1 MYGDFESIF
10 MKTLEANA
18 PTKTKIVRANNK
30 PHVNKELRRAITRRS
45 TLKNIANRSKREEDV
60 RKYKD
65 QRNLVVKLNVKAKKQ
80 HFMSIQSKTIDNENK
95 FWKTVKPLFSNRNP
109 MCEKITLIEN
119 GKILSNDEEIAE
131 CFNEY
136 FTHITD
142 SLDIDPLFKVVHEQ
156 QTIDE
161 MVLRAID
168 KYKDH
173 PSIVVIKQHVTTNC
187 AIFKFSHVSPTEV
200 MKQIDL
206 LDNNKSSSGNIPTS
220 ILKATREIVC
230 PYLTDCINCA
240 IYDCKFPNELK
251 EADLSPLFKNDDST
265 FKGNFRPISVLP
277 AVSKIYERILKE
289 QISSYF
295 YNKLSEILCGFR
307 EGFSTQHALIRLIEK
322 WRQCLDASGI
332 VGTILMDLSKA
343 YDCLPHDLLIAKLEA
358 YGLDVNSLRLMYSYL
373 DSRIQ
378 RVKIGSHRST
388 AKEIKIGVP
397 QGSVLGP
404 LLFNIFINDLCL
416 INLDSEIC
424 NFADDNTLYSCGHD
438 LQEIVTNLEND
449 LSKLLEWFKSNGM
462 VANPKKFQLMF
473 LGLQG
478 EKRLR
483 LNIEENKIPTA
494 GHVKLLGVEIDSK
507 LTFSKHIET
516 LCSKVNKKVSAF
528 ARLNNYISREQ
539 ALTVCNA
546 VILSNFNYCPLIWLF
561 CNKGANKEIDR
572 THKRALR
579 ILYEDYESSFETLL
593 ARSGS
598 NSMHIKNLQK
608 LMTEIYKSMNH
619 LNPSIVWEFHEK
631 KPIMYNLRIQNLCKL
646 PRIKTL
652 GFGLDSLS
660 FRGSFLWNTLD
671 DSIKQVPTL
680 SHFKKRIKDWTADRC
695 TCKICR

>member
-1 MYGDFESIF
+1 M
-10 MKTLEANA
+10 
-18 PTKTKIVRANNK
+18 R
-30 PHVNKELRRAITRRS
+30 
-45 TLKNIANRSKREEDV
+45 
-60 RKYKD
+60 
-65 QRNLVVKLNVKAKKQ
+65 
-80 HFMSIQSKTIDNENK
+80 
-95 FWKTVKPLFSNRNP
+95 
-109 MCEKITLIEN
+109 
-119 GKILSNDEEIAE
+119 
-131 CFNEY
+131 
-136 FTHITD
+136 
-142 SLDIDPLFKVVHEQ
+142 
-156 QTIDE
+156 
-161 MVLRAID
+161 
-168 KYKDH
+168 
-173 PSIVVIKQHVTTNC
+173 
-187 AIFKFSHVSPTEV
+187 
-200 MKQIDL
+200 QIDL

-230 PYLTDCINCA
+230 PYLTDCINNA
-240 IYDCKFPNELK
+240 IYDCKFPDELK
-251 EADLSPLFKNDDST
+251 EADLSPFFKNADST

-295 YNKLSEILCGFR
+295 YDKHSKLLCGFR

-373 DSRIQ
+373 DSRLQ
-378 RVKIGSHRST
+378 RVKIGSHRSS
-388 AKEIKIGVP
+388 AKVIKIGVP

-404 LLFNIFINDLCL
+404 LLFNFFINDLFL
-416 INLDSEIC
+416 NNLDSEIC

-438 LQEIVTNLEND
+438 LQEIVTNLEDD

-478 EKRLR
+478 KIKLR
-483 LNIEENKIPTA
+483 LNIEGSKVPTT

-507 LTFSKHIET
+507 ATFNKHIET
-516 LCSKVNKKVSAF
+516 LCSKVNRKVSAF

-539 ALTVCNA
+539 ALTVCNT

-579 ILYEDYESSFETLL
+579 ILYKDYESSFETLL

-598 NSMHIKNLQK
+598 NSINIKNLQK

-631 KPIMYNLRIQNLCKL
+631 KPITYSLRIQNLCKL
-646 PRIKTL
+646 PTIKTL

-660 FRGSFLWNTLD
+660 FRGSSYGTLLMTVSNKYQHCRILKRGSKTGQQIDATVKYVADYKYNFFYFLYIMFVNSCLN
-671 DSIKQVPTL
+671 
-680 SHFKKRIKDWTADRC
+680 
-695 TCKICR
+695 

>member
-1 MYGDFESIF
+1 MQ
-10 MKTLEANA
+10 
-18 PTKTKIVRANNK
+18 
-30 PHVNKELRRAITRRS
+30 
-45 TLKNIANRSKREEDV
+45 
-60 RKYKD
+60 
-65 QRNLVVKLNVKAKKQ
+65 QR
-80 HFMSIQSKTIDNENK
+80 
-95 FWKTVKPLFSNRNP
+95 
-109 MCEKITLIEN
+109 
-119 GKILSNDEEIAE
+119 
-131 CFNEY
+131 
-136 FTHITD
+136 
-142 SLDIDPLFKVVHEQ
+142 PLFKVVHEQ

-206 LDNNKSSSGNIPTS
+206 LDNNKSSSGNIPNS

-416 INLDSEIC
+416 I
-424 NFADDNTLYSCGHD
+424 
-438 LQEIVTNLEND
+438 
-449 LSKLLEWFKSNGM
+449 
-462 VANPKKFQLMF
+462 
-473 LGLQG
+473 
-478 EKRLR
+478 
-483 LNIEENKIPTA
+483 
-494 GHVKLLGVEIDSK
+494 
-507 LTFSKHIET
+507 
-516 LCSKVNKKVSAF
+516 
-528 ARLNNYISREQ
+528 
-539 ALTVCNA
+539 
-546 VILSNFNYCPLIWLF
+546 
-561 CNKGANKEIDR
+561 
-572 THKRALR
+572 
-579 ILYEDYESSFETLL
+579 
-593 ARSGS
+593 
-598 NSMHIKNLQK
+598 
-608 LMTEIYKSMNH
+608 
-619 LNPSIVWEFHEK
+619 
-631 KPIMYNLRIQNLCKL
+631 
-646 PRIKTL
+646 
-652 GFGLDSLS
+652 
-660 FRGSFLWNTLD
+660 
-671 DSIKQVPTL
+671 
-680 SHFKKRIKDWTADRC
+680 KD
-695 TCKICR
+695 K